1 MGANM
6 YIQQQCLL
14 QAEACGDGS
23 KDLALCM
30 CINACVYVYIYIHIY
45 ICIYI
50 YIYIYIHMYIYIYIH
65 IYICREIEGCTPV
78 FASKTWMV

>member
-30 CINACVYVYIYIHIY
+30 CINACVYIYIY

-50 YIYIYIHMYIYIYIH
+50 YIYIGSPRLLEPHTMGWGGGV
-65 IYICREIEGCTPV
+65 GC
-78 FASKTWMV
+78 